1 MKHKTHPFIIVLGLV
16 MAASLIGGASATAG
30 SLITSHDIKNNTV
43 QSSDIKDETV
53 RMRDLAEAVV
63 KRIDAYK
70 AGQVGPVGE
79 QGPVGTTGK
88 DGQPGPKGDKG
99 DKGEKGAQGPRGEA
113 ATDLLGAGS
122 IVFDN
127 SGLIQNI
134 GGSFSTR
141 ATHFGTF
148 ALIPGRYLI
157 NTSAFF
163 DRVDNAQASSPQLQV
178 ALRGDGEYTRE
189 MGTILTGNFP
199 ATGDR
204 EMTGSTSQVVQV
216 EDDTVVTVKVFGY
229 NNDGSATGSGN
240 YAANV
245 QVFAVK
251 IG

>member
-1 MKHKTHPFIIVLGLV
+1 MKHKILSVLGLV
-16 MAASLIGGASATAG
+16 MVVSLIGGASATAG
-30 SLITSHDIKNNTV
+30 SLITSRDIKNNTV
-43 QSSDIKDETV
+43 QSSDIKDESI

-70 AGQVGPVGE
+70 AGQVGPIGE
-79 QGPVGTTGK
+79 RGPVGTAGK
-88 DGQPGPKGDKG
+88 DGQPGPVGPKGD
-99 DKGEKGAQGPRGEA
+99 KGAQGPRGEA